1 MHNRQWDAII
11 VGAGHNGL
19 TCAAF
24 LARAGKHVL
33 VLEARD
39 RIGGACTLHEPWP
52 GYRVSPCAYLCGL
65 LHPLII
71 DELNLP
77 AHGFEW
83 LPAESGMFVP
93 FDDGSS
99 VQLWADEERCT
110 EELRRFAPGD
120 VDGFRA
126 MYALMAS
133 VRDAIRPP
141 GAEDLWIG
149 LPPSR
154 DELAARVGHDPDA
167 MGLLFEWSMA
177 EYVERYITDERLQCA
192 LLGQGI
198 IGTNAS
204 PFMPGTASIHFHH
217 ACGRMFGQPGMWG
230 YVKGGMGRVSFI
242 LADIARGA
250 GVEIHTG
257 MPVARINPGTG
268 VELVDGKQINAP
280 IIISNADP
288 QVTLSL
294 LGDAAP
300 ADWRTQVNAIPIEGC
315 TVKVNV
321 ALHELPNFTARPGTD
336 CVHHHGQINTPL
348 TKAEWETGFDTA
360 QAGRL
365 PARLWT
371 ELYFHSARDSSI
383 APDGKHLMS
392 IFAQYVPYT
401 FADGDWDAHRT
412 AAGHLAVDAVARFCS
427 NLPDAI
433 IDLEIM
439 GPPDIERE
447 VGLTGGH
454 IFQGECLPPWMWD
467 QRLSSRTPMPGVY
480 LCGAATHPGGSVIG
494 INGRNAATFVLQ
506 DT

>member
-1 MHNRQWDAII
+1 MHDRQWDAII

-19 TCAAF
+19 TCAAC
-24 LARAGKHVL
+24 LARAGKRVL

-39 RIGGACTLHEPWP
+39 RIGGACSLQEPWP

-65 LHPLII
+65 LHPLVIE
-71 DELNLP
+71 ELNLP

-83 LPAESGMFVP
+83 LPAEPGMFIP

-99 VQLWADEERCT
+99 IQLWEDEDRCSD
-110 EELRRFAPGD
+110 ELRRFAPGD
-120 VDGFRA
+120 VEGFRA

-141 GAEDLWIG
+141 GADDMWIG

-204 PFMPGTASIHFHH
+204 PFTPGTASIHFHH
-217 ACGRMFGQPGMWG
+217 SCGRMFGRPGMWG

-242 LADIARGA
+242 LADIARDA
-250 GVEIHTG
+250 GVEIRTG
-257 MPVARINPGTG
+257 MPVARINPAAG
-268 VELVDGKQINAP
+268 VELADGKQIDAP
-280 IIISNADP
+280 IVISNADP
-288 QVTLSL
+288 KVTLSL
-294 LGDAAP
+294 LGDAAT
-300 ADWRTQVNAIPIEGC
+300 ADWRAQVDTVPIEGC
-315 TVKVNV
+315 ALKVNV

-348 TKAEWETGFDTA
+348 TKAEWQAGFDAA
-360 QAGRL
+360 QAGHL

-371 ELYFHSARDSSI
+371 ELYFHSAHDNSV

-401 FADGDWDAHRT
+401 FADGDWDTRRDT
-412 AAGHLAVDAVARFCS
+412 VGRLAVDAVARFCS

-494 INGRNAATFVLQ
+494 INGRNAATLVLH